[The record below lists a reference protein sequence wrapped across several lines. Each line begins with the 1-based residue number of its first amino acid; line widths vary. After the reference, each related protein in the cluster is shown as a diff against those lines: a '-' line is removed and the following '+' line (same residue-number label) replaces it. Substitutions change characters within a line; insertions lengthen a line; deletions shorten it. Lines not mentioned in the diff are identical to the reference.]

1 MPRSNHSI
9 NNDKKGFAPAINS
22 VRRPG
27 MVARIIVVLLVSLVD
42 SSLGFAQAQPA
53 KKVPRIGYMAA
64 GSRSSDSFRIEAFR
78 LGLRELGY
86 VEGKNI
92 FIDYRFAEG
101 KYDRFSDLA
110 AELMS
115 LKPDVIFTHTTPGAL
130 AAKNATATI
139 PIVIAAVGDVERR
152 GIVASLA
159 RPGGNITGLTLFGV
173 ELDGKRLELLTEA
186 VPKITRVGV
195 LIIPTNPS
203 FREHVRALAH
213 ASDVLRLRLDRV
225 EVVDPIEMESV
236 FSVMAKN
243 RDDAVLVTNDA
254 ILHNHRKRIAEL
266 AARHRLPSAELRE
279 FAEDGGLMAYGP
291 DLSSMFR
298 RAAVYVDKILKGTKP
313 SDLPIERPTK
323 FELVFNLKTAKQIG
337 LTIPP
342 NVLARADKVIK

>member
-1 MPRSNHSI
+1 MKAKI
-9 NNDKKGFAPAINS
+9 LAYALPALIL
-22 VRRPG
+22 
-27 MVARIIVVLLVSLVD
+27 ATIHLAD
-42 SSLGFAQAQPA
+42 AQQP
-53 KKVPRIGYMAA
+53 KKVPRVGYMAA
-64 GSRSSDSFRIEAFR
+64 GSRSSDSFRIEAFQ
-78 LGLRELGY
+78 LGLLELGY

-110 AELMS
+110 AELVS

-130 AAKNATATI
+130 AAKKATTTI

-159 RPGGNITGLTLFGV
+159 QPGGNITGLTLFGV

-266 AARHRLPSAELRE
+266 AAKHRLPSVAELRE

-323 FELVFNLKTAKQIG
+323 FELVINLKTANQIG

>member
-1 MPRSNHSI
+1 MKAI
-9 NNDKKGFAPAINS
+9 LLAYALPALIL
-22 VRRPG
+22 
-27 MVARIIVVLLVSLVD
+27 ATIHLAD
-42 SSLGFAQAQPA
+42 AQQP

-64 GSRSSDSFRIEAFR
+64 GSRSSDSFRIEAFQ

-110 AELMS
+110 AELVS

-130 AAKNATATI
+130 AAKKATTTI
-139 PIVIAAVGDVERR
+139 PIVIAAVRDVERR

-266 AARHRLPSAELRE
+266 AAKHRLPSVAELRE

-323 FELVFNLKTAKQIG
+323 FELVINLKTANQIG

>member
-1 MPRSNHSI
+1 MTM
-9 NNDKKGFAPAINS
+9 KA
-22 VRRPG
+22 
-27 MVARIIVVLLVSLVD
+27 IVVSLIVLALA
-42 SSLGFAQAQPA
+42 SVHHAEAQQP

-78 LGLRELGY
+78 QGLRDLGY

-92 FIDYRFAEG
+92 LIDYRFAEG

-110 AELMS
+110 AELVS
-115 LKPDVIFTHTTPGAL
+115 LKSDVIFTHTTPGAL
-130 AAKNATATI
+130 AAKKATTTI
-139 PIVIAAVGDVERR
+139 PIVIAAIGDLERR

-173 ELDGKRLELLTEA
+173 ELDSKRLELLKEV
-186 VPKITRVGV
+186 VPKIARVGV

-203 FREHVRALAH
+203 FQEHVRALAD

-225 EVVDPIEMESV
+225 EVVDPSEMESV

-266 AARHRLPSAELRE
+266 AAKHRLPSVAELRE
-279 FAEDGGLMAYGP
+279 FAEDGGLVAYGP

-323 FELVFNLKTAKQIG
+323 FELVINLKAAKQIG

-342 NVLARADKVIK
+342 NVLVRADKVIK

>member
-1 MPRSNHSI
+1 MNKRT
-9 NNDKKGFAPAINS
+9 
-22 VRRPG
+22 
-27 MVARIIVVLLVSLVD
+27 LVSILAVVI
-42 SSLGFAQAQPA
+42 LAFVYTAEAQQP

-78 LGLRELGY
+78 QGLRDLGY

-92 FIDYRFAEG
+92 LIDYRFAEG
-101 KYDRFSDLA
+101 KYDRFYDLA
-110 AELMS
+110 AELVS
-115 LKPDVIFTHTTPGAL
+115 LKSDVIFTHTTPGAL
-130 AAKNATATI
+130 AAKKATTTI
-139 PIVIAAVGDVERR
+139 PIVIAAIGDLERR

-173 ELDGKRLELLTEA
+173 ELDSKRLELLKEA
-186 VPKITRVGV
+186 VPKIARVGV

-203 FREHVRALAH
+203 FQEHVRALAD
-213 ASDVLRLRLDRV
+213 AGDVLRLRLDRV
-225 EVVDPIEMESV
+225 EVIDPSEMESV
-236 FSVMAKN
+236 FSVMTKN

-254 ILHNHRKRIAEL
+254 ILHNYRKRIAEL
-266 AARHRLPSAELRE
+266 AAKHRLPSVAELRE
-279 FAEDGGLMAYGP
+279 FAEDGGLVAYGP

-323 FELVFNLKTAKQIG
+323 FELIINLKAANQIG

-342 NVLARADKVIK
+342 NLLVRADKVIK

>member
-1 MPRSNHSI
+1 MNRS
-9 NNDKKGFAPAINS
+9 KQAGMAIK
-22 VRRPG
+22 P
-27 MVARIIVVLLVSLVD
+27 IVVLLSLVLA
-42 SSLGFAQAQPA
+42 SVNPAHAQQP

-266 AARHRLPSAELRE
+266 AARHRLPSVAELRE